1 MLRKF
6 VAFLSM
12 VFAVVTLSS
21 CLVTASD
28 GEVVS
33 EKTKLL
39 ICVSD
44 KISSE
49 PRTVFPSVDLEK
61 FTRLELNG
69 SKNGE
74 EKVLLGSWNGVSE
87 IDYVLLSEG
96 TWDFELLAYID
107 SAVYKAEENNL
118 DIKTGTNTVKFT
130 LALQD
135 IGTGFGCIKYTL
147 YYPAASES
155 GRTTVESVLYT
166 ITDYETKEIVKSESN
181 LTRNTGYDAEH
192 GDYCYV
198 ECDESISAGK
208 YIIKFSLYSGSVKLI
223 NSYEEAVNV
232 ISGNVESIGSHW
244 IDKLN
249 DNEQSDDSD
258 ITVSVSDLASL
269 NLENIPTHT
278 KIIVNGVFSADGSE
292 LAYLVRA
299 LENANGK
306 VSVDLSD
313 TTGLVALGE
322 ERFSGA
328 RKLVSLVLPD
338 TVETISERSFYN
350 SSIKY
355 IYIPS
360 SVTCIENY
368 AFHMSDLEE
377 VEFQTPCNVE
387 SIGDYC
393 FCSTNIKKF
402 EILPKL
408 TSIGTYAF
416 SDCSNLRE
424 ITFPEE
430 YALTEIGS
438 YAFAYMPSVE
448 TFEIPT
454 GITSIGSWAFS
465 YCAGLKS
472 ITFEE
477 PCSLTEIGSYA
488 FAYTSLEVFEIPT
501 GVTSIGSYAFSNC
514 EGLKSITFEEPCSL
528 TEIGSDAF
536 SNMPSVETFEIPTGV
551 TSIGSWAFSY
561 CAGLKSITFEEPCSL
576 TKIGSYAFA
585 YTSLEVF
592 EIPAPVTTISYNA
605 FSDNKVL
612 REVTFPY
619 TIKTIDSYAFY
630 NCDAFDTANYY
641 GTEAMWNSV
650 SGSEYILANVNFLGI
665 DSIPNLDM
673 NFEILVED
681 IAISGVEKNGSVY
694 TFTADECFDSY
705 SWKIDSKYAEETSN
719 VFIIDA
725 ATLPAG
731 YHYITVYA
739 KKGILIY
746 SASKYIKSEAVEE
759 DSDQNTETD
768 PENPEPIEP
777 ETGDID
783 IIIY

>member
-44 KISSE
+44 KISSK

-96 TWDFELLAYID
+96 TWDFELLAYIG

-118 DIKTGTNTVKFT
+118 DIKTGTNTVTFT

-135 IGTGFGCIKYTL
+135 IGTGSGCIKYTL
-147 YYPAASES
+147 YYPVASES

-166 ITDYETKEIVKSESN
+166 ITDYETRKIVKSESN

-338 TVETISERSFYN
+338 TVETISESSFYN

-368 AFHMSDLEE
+368 AFEMSDLEE

-387 SIGDYC
+387 SIGTYC
-393 FCSTNIKKF
+393 FRSTNIKKF

-408 TSIGTYAF
+408 TSIGSYAF
-416 SDCSNLRE
+416 SYCSNLRE

-454 GITSIGSWAFS
+454 GVTSIGSNAFA

-477 PCSLTEIGSYA
+477 PCSLTEIGSDA
-488 FAYTSLEVFEIPT
+488 FAHMPSVETFEIPT
-501 GVTSIGSYAFSNC
+501 GITSIGSDAFSYC
-514 EGLKSITFEEPCSL
+514 VGLKSITFEEPCSL
-528 TEIGSDAF
+528 TEIEYYAF
-536 SNMPSVETFEIPTGV
+536 ANMPSVEVFEIPTGV
-551 TSIGSWAFSY
+551 TSIGNDAFSG
-561 CAGLKSITFEEPCSL
+561 CEG
-576 TKIGSYAFA
+576 
-585 YTSLEVF
+585 
-592 EIPAPVTTISYNA
+592 
-605 FSDNKVL
+605 L
-612 REVTFPY
+612 REITFPY
-619 TIKTIDSYAFY
+619 TIKTIHSEAFY

-768 PENPEPIEP
+768 PETPEPIEP

-783 IIIY
+783 IFIY

>member
-21 CLVTASD
+21 CWLTASD

-44 KISSE
+44 KISSK

-96 TWDFELLAYID
+96 TWDFELLAYIG

-118 DIKTGTNTVKFT
+118 DIKTGTNTVTFT

-135 IGTGFGCIKYTL
+135 IGTGSGCIKYTL
-147 YYPAASES
+147 YYPVASES

-166 ITDYETKEIVKSESN
+166 ITDYETRKIVKSESN

-208 YIIKFSLYSGSVKLI
+208 YIIKFNLYSDSVATKLI

-269 NLENIPTHT
+269 NLENIPTHTNT

-338 TVETISERSFYN
+338 TVETISESSFYN

-387 SIGDYC
+387 SIGTYC
-393 FCSTNIKKF
+393 FRSTNIKKF

-408 TSIGTYAF
+408 TSIGSYAF
-416 SDCSNLRE
+416 SYCSNLRE

-454 GITSIGSWAFS
+454 GITSIGSDAFA

-477 PCSLTEIGSYA
+477 PCSLTEIESYA
-488 FAYTSLEVFEIPT
+488 FASMPSLET
-501 GVTSIGSYAFSNC
+501 
-514 EGLKSITFEEPCSL
+514 
-528 TEIGSDAF
+528 
-536 SNMPSVETFEIPTGV
+536 
-551 TSIGSWAFSY
+551 
-561 CAGLKSITFEEPCSL
+561 
-576 TKIGSYAFA
+576 
-585 YTSLEVF
+585 F
-592 EIPAPVTTISYNA
+592 EIPAPVTSISYNV
-605 FSDNKVL
+605 FYNNEVL

-619 TIKTIDSYAFY
+619 TIKTIHSEAFY

-681 IAISGVEKNGSVY
+681 IAISGVEKNDSVY

-739 KKGILIY
+739 KKGNLIY

-768 PENPEPIEP
+768 PENPDPIEP

-783 IIIY
+783 IFIY

>member
-21 CLVTASD
+21 CWLTASD

-44 KISSE
+44 KISSK

-96 TWDFELLAYID
+96 TWDFELLAYIG

-118 DIKTGTNTVKFT
+118 DIKTGTNTVTFT

-135 IGTGFGCIKYTL
+135 IGTGSGCIKYTL
-147 YYPAASES
+147 YYPVASES

-166 ITDYETKEIVKSESN
+166 ITDYETRKIVKSESN

-208 YIIKFSLYSGSVKLI
+208 YIIKFNLYSDSVATKLI

-269 NLENIPTHT
+269 NLENIPTHTNT

-338 TVETISERSFYN
+338 TVETISESSFYN

-387 SIGDYC
+387 SIGTYC
-393 FCSTNIKKF
+393 FRSTNIKKF

-408 TSIGTYAF
+408 TSIGSYAF
-416 SDCSNLRE
+416 SYCSNLRE

-454 GITSIGSWAFS
+454 GITSIGSDAFA

-488 FAYTSLEVFEIPT
+488 FANTSLEVFEIPT
-501 GVTSIGSYAFSNC
+501 GVTSIGSYAFSGC

-528 TEIGSDAF
+528 TEI
-536 SNMPSVETFEIPTGV
+536 E
-551 TSIGSWAFSY
+551 
-561 CAGLKSITFEEPCSL
+561 
-576 TKIGSYAFA
+576 SYAFA
-585 YTSLEVF
+585 SMPSLETF
-592 EIPAPVTTISYNA
+592 EIPAPVTSISYNV
-605 FSDNKVL
+605 FYNNEVL

-619 TIKTIDSYAFY
+619 TIKTIHSEAFY

-681 IAISGVEKNGSVY
+681 IAISGVEKNDSVY

-739 KKGILIY
+739 KKGNLIY

-768 PENPEPIEP
+768 PENPDPIEP

-783 IIIY
+783 IFIY

>member
-21 CLVTASD
+21 CWLTASD

-44 KISSE
+44 KISSK

-96 TWDFELLAYID
+96 TWDFELLAYIG

-118 DIKTGTNTVKFT
+118 DIKTGTNTVTFT

-135 IGTGFGCIKYTL
+135 IGTGSGCIKYTL
-147 YYPAASES
+147 YYPVASES

-166 ITDYETKEIVKSESN
+166 ITDYETRKIVKSESN

-208 YIIKFSLYSGSVKLI
+208 YIIKFNLYSDSVATKLI

-269 NLENIPTHT
+269 NLENIPTHTNT

-338 TVETISERSFYN
+338 TVETISESSFYN

-368 AFHMSDLEE
+368 AFEMSGLEE

-387 SIGDYC
+387 SIGDNC
-393 FCSTNIKKF
+393 FDSTNIKKF

-408 TSIGTYAF
+408 TSIGSYAF
-416 SDCSNLRE
+416 SYCSNLRE

-454 GITSIGSWAFS
+454 GVTSIGSNAFA

-488 FAYTSLEVFEIPT
+488 FAYMPSVETFEIPT
-501 GVTSIGSYAFSNC
+501 GVTSIGSNAFAYC
-514 EGLKSITFEEPCSL
+514 AGLKSITFEEPCSL
-528 TEIGSDAF
+528 TEIGSHAF
-536 SNMPSVETFEIPTGV
+536 ENMPSV
-551 TSIGSWAFSY
+551 
-561 CAGLKSITFEEPCSL
+561 
-576 TKIGSYAFA
+576 
-585 YTSLEVF
+585 EVF

-619 TIKTIDSYAFY
+619 TIKTIHSEAFY

-681 IAISGVEKNGSVY
+681 IAISGVEKNDSVY

-739 KKGILIY
+739 KKGNLIY

-768 PENPEPIEP
+768 PENPDPIEP

-783 IIIY
+783 IFIY